1 MNTGNT
7 LSRYETTIFDTRL
20 EREFDDYVVIEADF
34 SRDDASVETPYI
46 IRNDSSDENK
56 LNIEY

>member
-1 MNTGNT
+1 
-7 LSRYETTIFDTRL
+7 
-20 EREFDDYVVIEADF
+20 VVIEADF